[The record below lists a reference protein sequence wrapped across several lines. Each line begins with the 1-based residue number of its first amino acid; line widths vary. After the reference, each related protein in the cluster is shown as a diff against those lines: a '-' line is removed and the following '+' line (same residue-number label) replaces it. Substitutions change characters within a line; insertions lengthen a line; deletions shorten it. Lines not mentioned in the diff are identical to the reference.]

1 MIAKHNPSP
10 LDALSLDY
18 DTALGSMTE
27 EGSVAD
33 DVLKDEIFTR
43 AELIKAATVSDP
55 RRLYDYSIIKKA
67 YADLK
72 RGWKP
77 KL

>member
-33 DVLKDEIFTR
+33 DVLKDESSHQSG
-43 AELIKAATVSDP
+43 AHQGGYGP
-55 RRLYDYSIIKKA
+55 RSPA
-67 YADLK
+67 VV
-72 RGWKP
+72 
-77 KL
+77 